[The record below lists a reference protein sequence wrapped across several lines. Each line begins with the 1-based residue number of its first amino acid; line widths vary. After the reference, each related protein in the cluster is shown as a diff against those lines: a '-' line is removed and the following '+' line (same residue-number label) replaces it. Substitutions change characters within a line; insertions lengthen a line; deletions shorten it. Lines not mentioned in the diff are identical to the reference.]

1 MPSGKFLPEAI
12 NALHMAASERSDA
25 DGVSVISKCLAA
37 LTALQ
42 AKDHQAAR
50 DGNQQMQAVMS
61 RLGGGG
67 APPAGG
73 GMMGGGGS
81 PLGE

>member
-12 NALHMAASERSDA
+12 NALHMAASERKDA

-61 RLGGGG
+61 RLGGG
-67 APPAGG
+67 APPQGG
-73 GMMGGGGS
+73 DGGYGGGS